1 MIERVHEHMVGEL
14 ATGARTDTV
23 FVLTSVVLNL
33 ITLAI
38 NSAVSSGDETTATIV
53 MITFAALIV
62 VINFVAVVGLVRGR
76 QMRTKLLD
84 GLLKMYRDQ
93 QVEGYYDA
101 TLVGDYRVRYGLFML
116 VVLFSGLVALVIPF
130 VIR

>member
-14 ATGARTDTV
+14 NTSARTDTV
-23 FVLTSVVLNL
+23 FVLTAVVLNL

-38 NSAVSSGDETTATIV
+38 NSAVSTGDETTATVV

-62 VINFVAVVGLVRGR
+62 VINLVAEVGLMRGR
-76 QMRTKLLD
+76 QIRTKLLD
-84 GLLKMYRDQ
+84 GLMKMYRDQ
-93 QVEGYYDA
+93 HVEGYYDT
-101 TLVGDYRVRYGLFML
+101 TLIGDYKIRYNLFML
-116 VVLFSGLVALVIPF
+116 VVLFSGVVALVVPF

>member
-14 ATGARTDTV
+14 GTNARTDTI
-23 FVLTSVVLNL
+23 FVLTAVVLNL

-38 NSAVSSGDETTATIV
+38 NSAVSSGDDIIETVV
-53 MITFAALIV
+53 MITFALLIV
-62 VINFVAVVGLVRGR
+62 VINTVAAVGLVRGR

-84 GLLKMYRDQ
+84 GLMRMYRDQ
-93 QVEGYYDA
+93 HVEGYYDL
-101 TLVGDYRVRYGLFML
+101 TLIGDYKIRYGLFLL
-116 VVLFSGLVALVIPF
+116 VVLSSGVVALVVPF

>member
-1 MIERVHEHMVGEL
+1 VIERVHEHMVGEL
-14 ATGARTDTV
+14 NANARTDTV

-38 NSAVSSGDETTATIV
+38 NSGVASGEKTTATIV

-62 VINFVAVVGLVRGR
+62 VINAVAVAGLIRGR

-84 GLLKMYRDQ
+84 GLMRMYRDQ
-93 QVEGYYDA
+93 HVEGYYDPS
-101 TLVGDYRVRYGLFML
+101 LIGDYRTRYTLFMV
-116 VVLFSGLVALVIPF
+116 VVLFSGVVALVVPF